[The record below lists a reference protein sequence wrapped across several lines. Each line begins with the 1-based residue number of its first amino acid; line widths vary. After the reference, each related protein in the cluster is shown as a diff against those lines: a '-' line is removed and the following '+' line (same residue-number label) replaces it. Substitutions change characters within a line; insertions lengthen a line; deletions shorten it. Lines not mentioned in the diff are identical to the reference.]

1 MHDTWCTRTRGSYIA
16 ALLSA
21 PSYSLVKCRDVIPGP
36 PRLMRRRPGVLL
48 GWMLDTAGCIYEV
61 FDKHSAKSLILKDV
75 AAECTVADGR
85 TRTSWGQELKSW
97 RTKGGLAQFQNH
109 TDVLPSMDHGN
120 GQGSSRAAKDGALIG

>member
-1 MHDTWCTRTRGSYIA
+1 MAVDEEVYDTWCTRTQASYIA

-36 PRLMRRRPGVLL
+36 PTFNEEASGSFA

-75 AAECTVADGR
+75 AAE
-85 TRTSWGQELKSW
+85 
-97 RTKGGLAQFQNH
+97 
-109 TDVLPSMDHGN
+109 
-120 GQGSSRAAKDGALIG
+120 RAVR